1 MKKPVTLEQK
11 IWGLDSM
18 SLEGRSSLVFRSGS
32 DFNFEG
38 PVGPNQNQANKKDQK
53 TMKVMEGKRGIEL
66 NRAGNQEKSN
76 VISGQVQRVQ
86 SQFVVPTKPREGEV
100 VGLNPKGKS
109 KENAG
114 LGALH
119 GQNGIVGTERQVCD
133 FCGMRIGPGSESS
146 HGKICTRWKSDCYS
160 GDTHPDLL
168 KYQKDRK
175 VGPAVP
181 GMSKMEA
188 NSAEYFK
195 NSGVSKP
202 TQLIPLPREDPS
214 PAFRMSVVTNWFADF
229 VFGKSKGLSK
239 EKLALIPK
247 LVVCRKIAGTQ
258 CNICLE
264 SFEEGQ
270 TIRRG
275 KCGHLFHFKDCLEKW
290 LKVNQVCPLCR
301 TIVV

>member
-1 MKKPVTLEQK
+1 MKKPGTFQQK
-11 IWGLDSM
+11 NWGLDSIGI
-18 SLEGRSSLVFRSGS
+18 EGRSSLVFKTGS
-32 DFNFEG
+32 DFTFEG
-38 PVGPNQNQANKKDQK
+38 PSSSNQNQTNKRTQKVEKIVEEKRKVEPNRGAN
-53 TMKVMEGKRGIEL
+53 L
-66 NRAGNQEKSN
+66 EKNTS
-76 VISGQVQRVQ
+76 ISGQVQRVQ
-86 SQFVVPTKPREGEV
+86 TQPAIPIKPREFESGFQSS
-100 VGLNPKGKS
+100 KGNL

-114 LGALH
+114 TGRKICEFCGIEFGVGGQTLH
-119 GQNGIVGTERQVCD
+119 GKVCA
-133 FCGMRIGPGSESS
+133 
-146 HGKICTRWKSDCYS
+146 RWNSDCYS

-188 NSAEYFK
+188 NSADYFK

-202 TQLIPLPREDPS
+202 NQLVPLPRDDPS
-214 PAFRMSVVTNWFADF
+214 PVLRMSNFKNWFSDF
-229 VFGKSKGLSK
+229 VFGKPKGLSK

-301 TIVV
+301 THVV

>member
-1 MKKPVTLEQK
+1 MKKPVSLEQK
-11 IWGLDSM
+11 TWGLDSM
-18 SLEGRSSLVFRSGS
+18 SLDGKSSLVFRSGN

-38 PVGPNQNQANKKDQK
+38 PVGSNQNQANRKNQN
-53 TMKVMEGKRGIEL
+53 TMKVVEGKRKIEP
-66 NRAGNQEKSN
+66 NRAANQEKST
-76 VISGQVQRVQ
+76 VISAQVQRVQ
-86 SQFVVPTKPREGEV
+86 SQSSVSAKLHEGEV

-114 LGALH
+114 FGALQ
-119 GQNGIVGTERQVCD
+119 GKNGTVGTVRQVCEI
-133 FCGMRIGPGSESS
+133 CGIGIAPGSESS
-146 HGKICTRWKSDCYS
+146 HGKVCTRWKSNCYS

-195 NSGVSKP
+195 NSGASKP
-202 TQLIPLPREDPS
+202 TQLIPPPREDPS
-214 PAFRMSVVTNWFADF
+214 PAFRMSVVKNWFADF

-258 CNICLE
+258 CNICLD

-301 TIVV
+301 TTVV